1 MSEYTDLITSQHADK
16 PKFRA
21 LVDVGT
27 QPFSGVIDSAR
38 AMSQAF
44 DLDVAVGAQLDVL
57 GQWVGL
63 SRYASVTITGVYFA
77 WDTAALGWDQGTWK
91 GPFDPSEGLAAMDD
105 ETYRLMIRAK
115 IGANHWD
122 GTLPAYQAVLT
133 QVFAGSGTVVF
144 ATDHQDMSMSVH
156 FAGTH
161 PPALLAGL
169 IRSGAFPLKPAGVR
183 IAGYFVSSVI
193 GAPFFGFDISSPFI
207 SGWDTGAWGVNL

>member
-77 WDTAALGWDQGTWK
+77 WDTAALGWDQGAWK

-115 IGANHWD
+115 IGSNHWD
-122 GTLPAYQAVLT
+122 GTLPAYQSIMS
-133 QVFAGSGTVVF
+133 QVFAGSGTAAF
-144 ATDHQDMSMSVH
+144 AVDNQDMSMSVY
-156 FAGTH
+156 FSGAQ
-161 PPALLAGL
+161 PSALLTGL
-169 IRSGAFPLKPAGVR
+169 IKGGAFPLKPAGVR
-183 IAGYFVSSVI
+183 IAGYFISSVI
-193 GAPFFGFDISSPFI
+193 GSPFFGFDIASPHI
-207 SGWDTGAWGVNL
+207 RGWDQGAWGVSL